1 MKVEAAYGDVVDRV
15 TILLLKERFVADP
28 ERLQLVRTELDALRE
43 GWRVEGL
50 PAMESLAPWG
60 RLCAVNA
67 ALWDV
72 EEALRDDERR
82 QDFGAG
88 FVARARSVY
97 VLNDER
103 AALKRK
109 INDALGSPITEVK
122 WYGGGAR

>member
-28 ERLQLVRTELDALRE
+28 QRLSLVRTELDALRE
-43 GWRVEGL
+43 AWRAEQL
-50 PAMESLAPWG
+50 PAMELLPSWE

-72 EEALRDDERR
+72 EDALREDERH
-82 QDFGAG
+82 QDFGAE

-103 AALKRK
+103 AVLKRH

-122 WYGGGAR
+122 WYADGRS